1 MIYKVTIFVVSV
13 IFTTN
18 TVYFNTLDHFLI
30 REHVPSASFRSQF
43 IIIPIYNNMFWPRCV
58 NVGIFLCNS
67 VDKIC
72 VVILIEI
79 HILVIWF
86 LLWKW
91 IVCGGLGWWL
101 MILVRLLLFLS
112 NFFFNIGI
120 DIFIIIIQTH
130 LWSKKLLQIVQ
141 KLVDNILLRLEREL
155 IHLIYLLKA
164 TNPFSIPII

>member
-1 MIYKVTIFVVSV
+1 
-13 IFTTN
+13 
-18 TVYFNTLDHFLI
+18 
-30 REHVPSASFRSQF
+30 
-43 IIIPIYNNMFWPRCV
+43 
-58 NVGIFLCNS
+58 
-67 VDKIC
+67 
-72 VVILIEI
+72 
-79 HILVIWF
+79 
-86 LLWKW
+86 
-91 IVCGGLGWWL
+91 